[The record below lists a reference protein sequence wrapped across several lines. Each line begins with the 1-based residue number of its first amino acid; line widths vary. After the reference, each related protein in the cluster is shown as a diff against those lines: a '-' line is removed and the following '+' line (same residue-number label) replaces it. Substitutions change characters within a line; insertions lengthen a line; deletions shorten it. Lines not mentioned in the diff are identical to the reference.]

1 MKDINKFFKQEWE
14 SCLWNYEKHTR
25 RKWFSNSP
33 IRKGKRLIE
42 FIKSAVQEIFKS
54 NNFSCEL
61 CPSVQKKETGRKKK
75 KKLGQHPSPRSS
87 QPRFIFKR
95 YFSDETDSG
104 QGTREDF
111 CWEKIHGRVSWDGAT
126 ISFLPLFVLA
136 QPTSLMNPTGRNPPH
151 LRHCSFRK
159 LSAEIRIFVSAPNV
173 AFCLHYAPFVF
184 YSDQRLQTTIWSCI
198 RDPGYHFLRFSWRF
212 LFFFLLF
219 LYVLLESKEVSAKN
233 IFAKKRFSSQKFKV

>member
-75 KKLGQHPSPRSS
+75 KKLGQHLRVHSNRALYLKDIFQTRPIQDKERERISVARKYTDAFRGTARSLHFLPS
-87 QPRFIFKR
+87 FIR
-95 YFSDETDSG
+95 PCATNFSDESN
-104 QGTREDF
+104 RSEP
-111 CWEKIHGRVSWDGAT
+111 SPPP
-126 ISFLPLFVLA
+126 PLQFQKA
-136 QPTSLMNPTGRNPPH
+136 FGRNSNIRFRAECRLLSTLRPICILLRPAVADHH
-151 LRHCSFRK
+151 LIVYSWSRLSFP
-159 LSAEIRIFVSAPNV
+159 SI
-173 AFCLHYAPFVF
+173 
-184 YSDQRLQTTIWSCI
+184 
-198 RDPGYHFLRFSWRF
+198 
-212 LFFFLLF
+212 
-219 LYVLLESKEVSAKN
+219 
-233 IFAKKRFSSQKFKV
+233 

>member
-33 IRKGKRLIE
+33 IRKGKRVIE

-75 KKLGQHPSPRSS
+75 KKLGQHPSPRSF

-95 YFSDETDSG
+95 YFSDETDSE

-111 CWEKIHGRVSWDGAT
+111 CCEKIHGRVSWDGAT
-126 ISFLPLFVLA
+126 TPFPFFLYSSLRNQLLWWIQPVGTL
-136 QPTSLMNPTGRNPPH
+136 PTSAIAVSESFRPKFEYSFPRRMSPSVYITPH
-151 LRHCSFRK
+151 LYFTRTSGCRPPSDRVFVIQAIVSFD
-159 LSAEIRIFVSAPNV
+159 LVGDFYFFSTLFICVARIERSE
-173 AFCLHYAPFVF
+173 CKKY
-184 YSDQRLQTTIWSCI
+184 ICKKKI
-198 RDPGYHFLRFSWRF
+198 
-212 LFFFLLF
+212 
-219 LYVLLESKEVSAKN
+219 LEP
-233 IFAKKRFSSQKFKV
+233 KV